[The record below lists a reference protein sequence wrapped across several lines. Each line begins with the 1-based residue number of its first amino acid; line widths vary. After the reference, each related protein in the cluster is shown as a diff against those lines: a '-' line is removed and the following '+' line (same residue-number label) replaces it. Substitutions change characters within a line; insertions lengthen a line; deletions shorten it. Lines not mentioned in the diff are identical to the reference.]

1 MFINKILSAIFVN
14 TLVIYT
20 ISEYL
25 PNFFHIHFNTCSL
38 RTYLTIWAIF
48 WLLDV
53 IVKKIVKILTLP
65 LNILTLGLFWIFIN
79 ILFIYLFQYVINN
92 YEQVIATVQLW
103 TFVQVAIVSIVIYV
117 LNFLLK
123 KL

>member
-1 MFINKILSAIFVN
+1 MVINKILSAIFVN

-25 PNFFHIHFNTCSL
+25 PKFFHIQFNEYSL
-38 RTYLTIWAIF
+38 RTYLSIWAIF
-48 WLLDV
+48 WILDV

-92 YEQVIATVQLW
+92 YEQHLAIVQLW
-103 TFVQVAIVSIVIYV
+103 TFVQVLIISIVIYV
-117 LNFLLK
+117 LNFLFK